1 MPIQISNKSVGLFI
15 GIILIVR
22 LLIHIALYHAGFIAL
37 TADDFGRTIVAAEWS
52 KHPTWIWNGLWL
64 PFHSYLLGSILKIY
78 WELLWM
84 SRFVAIVFG
93 LVSIVFM
100 YLLAQQL
107 FNNHIIG
114 LVSAGLLSV
123 NPLHVWLCSVPL
135 TEGISS
141 TLVLIGIW
149 AFIGYIIK
157 AKMNYLLLAGLMFGL
172 ANGFRFESW
181 VVSFIFSGLLIWQSF
196 SDHLKKQNVWVFLL
210 ACLPWLFPAMWI
222 LGNYLTTGDPLAFA
236 SGIREYK
243 RQTYGQIVSYWN
255 YVSTFLR
262 IDPYVTILGLGGLV
276 VCLRTEVKFW
286 AKLSYVIFTLV
297 PLGVFIGLHGGQLEP
312 LGNYLRYLAPF
323 SFFFYPALS
332 YLLFAGVQKVR
343 KTKLQ
348 IYVLSGLLGLIAM
361 TQLTSV
367 FRFTNDPSAQG
378 VAVGE
383 MIKQLR
389 QANPVIASRPVMIEL
404 SYWQYLAIK
413 VGANDID
420 TILYDRD
427 LNYRRDTP
435 SLFMTNEQSFRQC
448 LWLYDV
454 SYLIVKDPVLQSAVE
469 QTLGLSPVQAINGYL
484 FYPTDQIV
492 REGKPAD
499 VPCLLKVPWRN

>member
-1 MPIQISNKSVGLFI
+1 M
-15 GIILIVR
+15 
-22 LLIHIALYHAGFIAL
+22 
-37 TADDFGRTIVAAEWS
+37 
-52 KHPTWIWNGLWL
+52 
-64 PFHSYLLGSILKIY
+64 
-78 WELLWM
+78 
-84 SRFVAIVFG
+84 
-93 LVSIVFM
+93 
-100 YLLAQQL
+100 
-107 FNNHIIG
+107 
-114 LVSAGLLSV
+114 
-123 NPLHVWLCSVPL
+123 
-135 TEGISS
+135 
-141 TLVLIGIW
+141 
-149 AFIGYIIK
+149 
-157 AKMNYLLLAGLMFGL
+157 
-172 ANGFRFESW
+172 
-181 VVSFIFSGLLIWQSF
+181 
-196 SDHLKKQNVWVFLL
+196 
-210 ACLPWLFPAMWI
+210 
-222 LGNYLTTGDPLAFA
+222 
-236 SGIREYK
+236 
-243 RQTYGQIVSYWN
+243 
-255 YVSTFLR
+255 
-262 IDPYVTILGLGGLV
+262 
-276 VCLRTEVKFW
+276 
-286 AKLSYVIFTLV
+286 
-297 PLGVFIGLHGGQLEP
+297 
-312 LGNYLRYLAPF
+312 
-323 SFFFYPALS
+323 
-332 YLLFAGVQKVR
+332 QKVR